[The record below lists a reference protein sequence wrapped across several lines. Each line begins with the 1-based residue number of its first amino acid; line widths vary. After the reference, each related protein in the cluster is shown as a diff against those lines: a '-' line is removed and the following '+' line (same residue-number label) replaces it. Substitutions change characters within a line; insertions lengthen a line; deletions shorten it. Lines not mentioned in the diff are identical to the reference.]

1 MTPRYAAVHESPKG
15 PGDARPTA
23 SQIVE
28 DQDLKSQLGDKVIMV
43 TGASAGLGVETAKA
57 LFETGATL
65 YLTARDI
72 NKAKSALGSLAES
85 KRVHLLELD
94 LNSLAS
100 VRCCAAEFKKKSRT
114 LNILIENAGVMACP
128 EGTTADG
135 FETQFGTNHLAHF
148 LLFNLLQPALLAS
161 STPSFNSR
169 VVVLASSAHMIT
181 DVHFDNIN
189 LRGEYS
195 PWIAYGQSKTA
206 NIWTANEI
214 DRRFGSKG
222 LHAFSLHPGAIA
234 TDLLK
239 HVTDEQ
245 KSSWD
250 DDKYLKYYWK
260 SPAQGAATTVW
271 GALAKELEGTGG
283 KYLDDCQIAGP
294 HDPARSGS
302 QGPGYESWAY
312 NPEGE
317 GKLWERTLE
326 LLKLDDI

>member
-1 MTPRYAAVHESPKG
+1 MT
-15 PGDARPTA
+15 
-23 SQIVE
+23 
-28 DQDLKSQLGDKVIMV
+28 
-43 TGASAGLGVETAKA
+43 
-57 LFETGATL
+57 
-65 YLTARDI
+65 
-72 NKAKSALGSLAES
+72 
-85 KRVHLLELD
+85 
-94 LNSLAS
+94 
-100 VRCCAAEFKKKSRT
+100 
-114 LNILIENAGVMACP
+114 
-128 EGTTADG
+128 
-135 FETQFGTNHLAHF
+135 
-148 LLFNLLQPALLAS
+148 
-161 STPSFNSR
+161 
-169 VVVLASSAHMIT
+169 T

-214 DRRFGSKG
+214 DRRFGNKG

-317 GKLWERTLE
+317 GKLWEKTLE